1 MRVIK
6 CLAIASIFASCV
18 VIAAEKPTDGAALFN
33 KYCKQCHGVKGEKH
47 VAGKTAQI
55 SSLPKDMIIKA
66 LKDYRSG
73 KRSQHGMGQVMK
85 SEVLKNS
92 NAEIEALAEYITTLK
107 K

>member
-1 MRVIK
+1 MRALK
-6 CLAIASIFASCV
+6 CLTVASIITCCS
-18 VIAAEKPTDGAALFN
+18 VIAAEKPADGAALFN
-33 KYCKQCHGVKGEKH
+33 KYCKQCHGAKGEKH

-55 SSLPKDMIIKA
+55 SSLPKETIVKA

-85 SEVLKNS
+85 SEVLKNTDS
-92 NAEIEALAEYITTLK
+92 EIEALADYITSLK